1 MKPILKKSL
10 ILLVLSVCAAGCMS
24 PQVKLFTDA
33 TDPLKEFT
41 LKGEA
46 DEKALLIPVNGI
58 ISDFSRKGFLRTEPS
73 MVQEIVSQLDMAAKD
88 PEIKA
93 VLFKIDSPGGSVT
106 ASDMLYHEI
115 QAFKEETGKT
125 IAVSLMN
132 VAASGGYYMSL
143 PADMI
148 MAHPTSITGS
158 VGVIFLRPKVN
169 GLMEKIGVDV
179 VTHTS
184 GTQKDMGSPFRE
196 ASPEEERIFQ
206 GLAERLGSRFIDLVK
221 KHRGVYGS
229 ELAEVETA
237 RIFLADEALRIGLVD
252 EIGYLSDAF
261 EKTRAMAGLPVD
273 ARLVVYRR
281 TEYPND
287 NIYNTQ
293 TRFQAGS
300 PSLVDLGI
308 PASAKLS
315 RSGFYYLWPAGI
327 GFEE

>member
-10 ILLVLSVCAAGCMS
+10 ILLLLSVCAAGCMS

-46 DEKALLIPVNGI
+46 DEKVLLIPVNGI
-58 ISDFSRKGFLRTEPS
+58 ISDFSRKGFLRIEPS

-158 VGVIFLRPKVN
+158 VGVVFLRPKVN

-184 GTQKDMGSPFRE
+184 GAHKDMGSPFRE

-206 GLAERLGSRFIDLVK
+206 GLAERLGTRFIDLVK

-237 RIFLADEALRIGLVD
+237 RIFLADEALKIGLVD

-261 EKTRAMAGLPVD
+261 EKIRAMAGLPVD

-287 NIYNTQ
+287 NVYNTQ

-308 PASAKLS
+308 PESAKLS

>member
-1 MKPILKKSL
+1 M
-10 ILLVLSVCAAGCMS
+10 VLFVCAAGCMS

-41 LKGEA
+41 LQGRA
-46 DEKALLIPVNGI
+46 DTKVLLIPVNGI
-58 ISDFSRKGFLRTEPS
+58 ISDFSHKGLLRTEPS
-73 MVQEIVSQLDMAAKD
+73 MVQEVVSQLDMAAED

-106 ASDMLYHEI
+106 ASDVIYHEV
-115 QAFKEETGKT
+115 QAFKEKTGK
-125 IAVSLMN
+125 AVSVVLMN
-132 VAASGGYYMSL
+132 VAASGGYYMAL

-179 VTHTS
+179 ITHTS
-184 GTQKDMGSPFRE
+184 GTHKDMGSPFRD
-196 ASPEEERIFQ
+196 ASEEEAQIFQ
-206 GLAERLGSRFIDLVK
+206 GLSESLGSRFVNLVK
-221 KHRGVYGS
+221 THRS
-229 ELAEVETA
+229 LSDSALAEVETA
-237 RIFLADEALRIGLVD
+237 RIFLAEDALEIGLVD

-261 EKTRAMAGLPVD
+261 KKTRAMAGLPED
-273 ARLVVYRR
+273 AKLVVYRR
-281 TEYPND
+281 SEYPND

-293 TRFQAGS
+293 TRFQAGGQ
-300 PSLVDLGI
+300 SLIDLGI
-308 PASAKLS
+308 PQSAKLG

-327 GFEE
+327 DFK